1 MAQLQMHRLDDR
13 LHLAST
19 GLVNWVIATDGDA
32 VTLIDAGYPG
42 DHDRVL
48 ESLDRLG
55 RRWEDV
61 VAVLLT
67 HAHVDHVGTLPRLL
81 ARRATPVRTSAEEVR
96 HARREYLDQA
106 TPKDVAR
113 HAWNPRVAAWAA
125 RIMPLGATEEVA
137 VPSAEPVE
145 PGVALE
151 VPGRPV
157 PVPTPGHTP
166 GHTAWHLP
174 DSGAV
179 ATGDALVTGHA
190 VSGRSGPQLIHRM
203 FQHDLPTVRRSLGSL
218 AGLDGN
224 TVLPGHGQPWRGSLQ
239 VAVDRALRDRPRG

>member
-1 MAQLQMHRLDDR
+1 MHRIADD

-19 GLVNWVIATDGDA
+19 GLVNWVLATDGDA
-32 VTLIDAGYPG
+32 VTLVDSGYPG

-48 ESLDRLG
+48 ESLHRLG

-61 VAVLLT
+61 AGVLLT
-67 HAHVDHVGTLPRLL
+67 HAHVDHIGPLPRLL
-81 ARRATPVRTSAEEVR
+81 RRRAAPVRTSAEEAR

-113 HAWNPRVAAWAA
+113 HAGNPRVLAWAA
-125 RIMPLGATEEVA
+125 RIMPLGATEDVS
-137 VPSAEPVE
+137 VPSVE
-145 PGVALE
+145 AVEAGVPLDLPGD
-151 VPGRPV
+151 PV

-174 DSGAV
+174 GHGAV

-190 VSGRSGPQLIHRM
+190 VSGRFGPQLIHPM
-203 FQHDLPTVRRSLGSL
+203 FQHDLPGVRDSLP
-218 AGLDGN
+218 AIAELDGGV
-224 TVLPGHGQPWRGSLQ
+224 VLPGHGQPWRGSLR
-239 VAVDRALRDRPRG
+239 VAVDRALSGRPRG